1 MEKGAVGPR
10 TGVLSEAAR
19 KDLQMQRP
27 FFCMQRRE
35 GAGVGGGVGRGARDD
50 VRGAVSGAE
59 GAVAADGT
67 TAGDGDTR
75 RSPLHPPQH
84 QDLPPTPGRHKGI
97 PVPCPDVFSIPGELR
112 YSRNQTTAP
121 LMSVPLH

>member
-10 TGVLSEAAR
+10 TGVLSGAAR

-27 FFCMQRRE
+27 FFCTQRRE

-50 VRGAVSGAE
+50 VRGVVGGAE

-75 RSPLHPPQH
+75 
-84 QDLPPTPGRHKGI
+84 
-97 PVPCPDVFSIPGELR
+97 
-112 YSRNQTTAP
+112 
-121 LMSVPLH
+121 